1 MSLDRS
7 RVSFPVSIVA
17 LLLALIGSC
26 ESQVFTD
33 LVNFGKTT
41 SNPWFATP
49 TQGRDG
55 RLYWTNSNNETDGT
69 GTIMVFDV
77 NTGFRSVIYHF
88 ESATGTTPYGGLT
101 LGVDGSFYGTAQ
113 YGGASNY
120 GVLFKITPSGTYT
133 VLHNFAGGTDGIYP
147 SSPPVLASDGNYYG
161 TTGLIDAEGETQST
175 MYRYSPSSG
184 FTSFGDIGGTQ
195 GPIIQASDGN
205 LYATTYGGGVLEFST
220 SGELLNGFALPSA
233 DGTFTLGPVMQA
245 SDGNFYGAA
254 QDGGP
259 SNYGTIYKMDPGGV
273 FSLLYGM
280 TAISPDP
287 DGGLIEASDGNLYG
301 DAWYGTLYQITTGGD
316 FTVLYQTTVQQGDG
330 VGAALIQHT
339 NGTFYGTAHT
349 GGPKGLYGTLFSLE
363 MGLPPFI
370 SMVKPQGRAGSLAQV
385 LGQGFTGTTSV
396 TFNGVTA
403 PSFHVVSDTYMTAVV
418 PKGATT
424 GPVAVTT
431 PAGTLTS
438 IRNFQI
444 IH

>member
-1 MSLDRS
+1 
-7 RVSFPVSIVA
+7 VSFSFSIVA
-17 LLLALIGSC
+17 MLLGLVGSG
-26 ESQVFTD
+26 ESQVFTV
-33 LVNFGKTT
+33 LANFGKTS
-41 SNPWFATP
+41 SNPWFVTP

-69 GTIMVFDV
+69 GAVMVFDV
-77 NTGFRSVIYHF
+77 NTGLRRVLYHF
-88 ESATGTTPYGGLT
+88 ETATGTTPYGGLT
-101 LGVDGSFYGTAQ
+101 LGIDGNFYGTAQ

-184 FTSFGDIGGTQ
+184 FTSFGSIAGTQ

-205 LYATTYGGGVLEFST
+205 LYSTTYSGAVLQFST
-220 SGELLNGFALPSA
+220 SGELLNVFALPSA

-245 SDGNFYGAA
+245 SNGNFYGAA

-259 SNYGTIYKMDPGGV
+259 SNYGAIYEMDPSGV

-301 DAWYGTLYQITTGGD
+301 DAWYGTLYQITTGGS
-316 FTVLYQTTVQQGDG
+316 FTVLYQTTVQEGDG
-330 VGAALIQHT
+330 VGAGLLQHT
-339 NGTFYGTAHT
+339 NGKFYGTAHT
-349 GGPKGLYGTLFSLE
+349 GGPEGLYGTIFSLD
-363 MGLPPFI
+363 MGLPPFV
-370 SMVKPQGRAGSLAQV
+370 SLVKCHGRAGSLAQI
-385 LGQGFTGTTSV
+385 LGQGFTGSSSV

-403 PSFHVVSDTYMTAVV
+403 TSFRVVSDSYMTAVV
-418 PKGATT
+418 PKTTT
-424 GPVAVTT
+424 GPVVVTT
-431 PAGTLTS
+431 PSGTLS
-438 IRNFQI
+438 SNGNFQI
-444 IH
+444 IP